1 MFTSPIPASCS
12 RRRPKSLIAQ
22 LRAGLKKDKIE
33 KERWRGKGRG
43 IRIKR
48 RENVYDCEKEK
59 KSWLKFFF
67 HEKRGKIWLKK
78 KLLLLAALFVKRGCQ
93 ALYNTWD

>member
-1 MFTSPIPASCS
+1 MYMTAK
-12 RRRPKSLIAQ
+12 RKRN
-22 LRAGLKKDKIE
+22 
-33 KERWRGKGRG
+33 RG
-43 IRIKR
+43 
-48 RENVYDCEKEK
+48 
-59 KSWLKFFF
+59 KFFF